1 MRQYRVDRTAET
13 LKAFGYDG
21 VLVMDP
27 MNIRYVSDTTNMQ
40 LWVMH
45 NGARYAFVSAEGYV
59 IVWDYEGCE
68 FLSGH
73 SHVVNEVRPAI
84 GATYFL
90 AGSRHEEQAR
100 RMAAEMV
107 DVVAE
112 HCGPNA
118 RIAVDQC
125 HYVGYKEFERAG
137 WTIENGTELME
148 QARKIKGPDE
158 IKAMRCSAHA
168 CQAAMYDMQ
177 QQMQPGM
184 TERQIWAMLHAG
196 NIARAGVDRD
206 PDPRFGAPNE
216 PWFQEGRRAGLSRT
230 ATSSPTTPTS
240 SAPTG

>member
-1 MRQYRVDRTAET
+1 
-13 LKAFGYDG
+13 
-21 VLVMDP
+21 MDP

-118 RIAVDQC
+118 RIAVEVPLCRLQG
-125 HYVGYKEFERAG
+125 VRAG
-137 WTIENGTELME
+137 RLDHREWHRTHG
-148 QARKIKGPDE
+148 AGPQDQGVDE
-158 IKAMRCSAHA
+158 IKAMRARPTPARPPCTTCS
-168 CQAAMYDMQ
+168 
-177 QQMQPGM
+177 
-184 TERQIWAMLHAG
+184 
-196 NIARAGVDRD
+196 
-206 PDPRFGAPNE
+206 
-216 PWFQEGRRAGLSRT
+216 SRC
-230 ATSSPTTPTS
+230 SPE
-240 SAPTG
+240 

>member
-1 MRQYRVDRTAET
+1 MGGRIRRSVQEALDGTPEMARAAGDLHHLVIGPGAALEAEWIAAGLDLPDLPAMRQPASMRRRHEGVRLRRCPGDGSDEHPVCVRHHQHAVVGHAQRCPLRVRE
-13 LKAFGYDG
+13 
-21 VLVMDP
+21 
-27 MNIRYVSDTTNMQ
+27 R
-40 LWVMH
+40 
-45 NGARYAFVSAEGYV
+45 RGYV

-148 QARKIKGPDE
+148 QARKIKGPTRSR
-158 IKAMRCSAHA
+158 RCALGRL
-168 CQAAMYDMQ
+168 QAAMYDMQ
-177 QQMQPGM
+177 QQMQP
-184 TERQIWAMLHAG
+184 E
-196 NIARAGVDRD
+196 
-206 PDPRFGAPNE
+206 
-216 PWFQEGRRAGLSRT
+216 
-230 ATSSPTTPTS
+230 
-240 SAPTG
+240 

>member
-1 MRQYRVDRTAET
+1 
-13 LKAFGYDG
+13 
-21 VLVMDP
+21 
-27 MNIRYVSDTTNMQ
+27 
-40 LWVMH
+40 
-45 NGARYAFVSAEGYV
+45 
-59 IVWDYEGCE
+59 
-68 FLSGH
+68 
-73 SHVVNEVRPAI
+73 
-84 GATYFL
+84 
-90 AGSRHEEQAR
+90 
-100 RMAAEMV
+100 MAAEMV

-112 HCGPNA
+112 HCGSNA

-196 NIARAGVDRD
+196 NIARAGSGSK
-206 PDPRFGAPNE
+206 PRSWRQVPARTHGSK
-216 PWFQEGRRAGLSRT
+216 RRRRGWSRT
-230 ATSSPTTPTS
+230 ATSWPTTPIWL
-240 SAPTG
+240 APTG